1 MNQNRIDLLEHYIS
15 EEPDNAFNKYALA
28 MEYFD
33 EAPEKSAEVLDLLLS
48 EHPDY
53 LPSYYKAAHLQWD
66 AFENM
71 EGAKEIFE
79 KGIELAKEVKDEK
92 AIGELKASYQNL
104 LFEMD

>member
-1 MNQNRIDLLEHYIS
+1 
-15 EEPDNAFNKYALA
+15 
-28 MEYFD
+28 
-33 EAPEKSAEVLDLLLS
+33 
-48 EHPDY
+48 
-53 LPSYYKAAHLQWD
+53 
-66 AFENM
+66 M